1 MQNFVCI
8 IAIITVLFRSC
19 SVICFFAIALPIT
32 VLGSWALAE
41 KVSKQEKQQL
51 QRQKEKDLAKSRA
64 KFQASVFRC
73 SGHCNTC
80 KCCNTRKRRDNV
92 STIASSTNQPGA
104 NTPVGPI
111 PKTEI
116 ITPDPEINVSPV
128 SPASVP
134 PNPFKRSFNCS
145 SSVERRKQKRKL
157 RKVKAKLK
165 DKHVFTAS
173 EIKCLSNSTARS
185 ATPILAVK
193 KELKCFVKNTANI
206 SDSPVPHNRN

>member
-1 MQNFVCI
+1 MQKFVSV
-8 IAIITVLFRSC
+8 IAIITVLFSGC
-19 SVICFFAIALPIT
+19 AAVCFFAMALLIT
-32 VLGSWALAE
+32 ALSSWALAVKKSE
-41 KVSKQEKQQL
+41 QEKQQL

-111 PKTEI
+111 PKTKI
-116 ITPDPEINVSPV
+116 ITPEPETNVSPV
-128 SPASVP
+128 SPASVSQ
-134 PNPFKRSFNCS
+134 NPLKRAFNCS

-157 RKVKAKLK
+157 RKVKTKLK

-173 EIKCLSNSTARS
+173 EVKCLSNRYVA
-185 ATPILAVK
+185 PVLAIK